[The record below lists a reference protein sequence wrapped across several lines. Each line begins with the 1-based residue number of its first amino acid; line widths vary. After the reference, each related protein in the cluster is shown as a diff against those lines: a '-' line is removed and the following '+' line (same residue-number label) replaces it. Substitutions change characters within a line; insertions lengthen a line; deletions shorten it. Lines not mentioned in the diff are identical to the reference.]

1 MKTILKLLFL
11 PILWFASYT
20 SIMNGFVYH
29 KYDDLIGGIALGVL
43 LLYIVYRMVVPKKKV
58 E

>member
-1 MKTILKLLFL
+1 MKTIFKILLL

-20 SIMNGFVYH
+20 FIMNGFVYH
-29 KYDDLIGGIALGVL
+29 KYDDLIGGIALGIL
-43 LLYIVYRMVVPKKKV
+43 LLYIVYRMAMPKKKV